1 MNLEDDLDY
10 QLIKSQYGRI
20 GRMLQL
26 LWGSSTFNDY
36 VDNLMHDTRDGKRQG
51 FPQEIAV
58 ALLGL
63 QMTHNRLFTKF
74 NKPDNPTSG
83 WFTYG

>member
-1 MNLEDDLDY
+1 MSLKDDHHY
-10 QLIKSQYGRI
+10 QLIQSQYGRI
-20 GRMLQL
+20 GRMLDL
-26 LWGSSTFNDY
+26 LWGSGIFNEY

-51 FPQEIAV
+51 FPEEIAI

-63 QMTHNRLFTKF
+63 QMTHKRLFPQF